1 MLIVEIIRIHHSV
14 LIGTQASQLLFIA
27 FGIFLQRLIQRHKND
42 IAAGLLFSFGYQ
54 FTQAVLFAVG
64 QLIRIIENPL
74 LRSAFRIG
82 ALCLRPGP
90 GNGKYKNCLLYT
102 SPQTSYKNQIQES
115 VQQGSKHQEFYRSA

>member
-1 MLIVEIIRIHHSV
+1 MLIVEIIRIHHGV

-42 IAAGLLFSFGYQ
+42 IAAGLLLSFGYQ

-74 LRSAFRIG
+74 LRGAFRIG
-82 ALCLRPGP
+82 ALCLRPRP
-90 GNGKYKNCLLYT
+90 GNGEYKKYRRQRQYNNKINSEIFQISLHLKAPPVFLL
-102 SPQTSYKNQIQES
+102 
-115 VQQGSKHQEFYRSA
+115 